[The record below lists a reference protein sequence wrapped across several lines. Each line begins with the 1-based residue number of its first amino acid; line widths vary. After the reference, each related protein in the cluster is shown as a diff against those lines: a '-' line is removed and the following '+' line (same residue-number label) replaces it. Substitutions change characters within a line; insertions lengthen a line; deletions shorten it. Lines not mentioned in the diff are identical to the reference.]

1 VQAVKA
7 FRALK
12 LCSWDGHG
20 RVPLLRARW
29 LQRSCMVRGD
39 VVDRLCLCDLTSVV
53 PMHACWR
60 LESCTARVVLTHS
73 AACGLCA
80 LGAAH
85 QPELSSLLEASSSS
99 SSLKFVFV
107 ARTCR

>member
-1 VQAVKA
+1 MVHVQAVKA

-53 PMHACWR
+53 PMLPCMH
-60 LESCTARVVLTHS
+60 VG
-73 AACGLCA
+73 GLSRA
-80 LGAAH
+80 LR
-85 QPELSSLLEASSSS
+85 EW
-99 SSLKFVFV
+99 
-107 ARTCR
+107 C